1 MQLRER
7 GRGRGRVGG
16 QIFDWFNYISLTLI
30 GCLMIFPLLHV
41 LAKSFSSAKAIN
53 AGSVKLFPVDWTLTN
68 YQVILGDSSIWR
80 AFGVSVFITVV
91 GTFINLLLTASLAYP
106 LSRPEYSMRK
116 IVLIF
121 ILITMIFQAPL
132 IPNYMVIKNLDLLNT
147 VWALIIPSAISA
159 YNLFIM
165 RSFFVALPSELV
177 DSARIDGA
185 SELRTMWS
193 IILPLSK
200 PAMATMGLFYA
211 VSHWNSYSSAL
222 YFINNRMLYP
232 LQLRLR
238 EIILSNDLGQAGN
251 LLEGTNEISPAG
263 VQMAVIIVSVVPII
277 IVYPFLQKYFIK
289 GMLIGSIKS

>member
-1 MQLRER
+1 MKNKTS
-7 GRGRGRVGG
+7 
-16 QIFDWFNYISLTLI
+16 IFDIFNYVFLTLM
-30 GCLMIFPLLHV
+30 GCMMIFPILHV
-41 LAKSFSSAKAIN
+41 FAKSFSSTHAIN
-53 AGSVKLFPVDWTLTN
+53 AGKVTLFPINWTITN
-68 YQVILGDSSIWR
+68 YQVILSDSSIWR
-80 AFGVSVFITVV
+80 AFLVSIFITVV
-91 GTFINLLLTASLAYP
+91 GTFINLIFTASLAYP
-106 LSRPEYSMRK
+106 LSRQEYSYRK
-116 IVLIF
+116 IILIF

-132 IPNYMVIKNLDLLNT
+132 IPNYMVIKNFQLIDSLW
-147 VWALIIPSAISA
+147 VLIIPSAISA

-165 RSFFVALPSELV
+165 RSFFSALPSELI

-185 SELRTMWS
+185 GELRTMWS

-200 PAMATMGLFYA
+200 PVMATMGLFYA

-222 YFINNRMLYP
+222 YYINDRALYP

-238 EIILSNDLGQAGN
+238 EIVLSNDLGQAGS
-251 LLEGTNEISPAG
+251 LLEGVNEVSPAG

>member
-1 MQLRER
+1 MKNKGSL
-7 GRGRGRVGG
+7 
-16 QIFDWFNYISLTLI
+16 FDGFNYIFLTLV
-30 GCLMIFPLLHV
+30 GCLMVFPLLHV
-41 LAKSFSSAKAIN
+41 LAKSFSSSQAIN
-53 AGSVKLFPVDWTLTN
+53 AGKVKLIPVDWTLTN

-80 AFGVSVFITVV
+80 AFMVSVFITVV
-91 GTFINLLLTASLAYP
+91 GTLINLILTASLAYP

-116 IVLIF
+116 VVLIF

-132 IPNYMVIKNLDLLNT
+132 IPNYMVIKNLHLIDSL
-147 VWALIIPSAISA
+147 WALIIPSVISA

-165 RSFFVALPSELV
+165 RSFFVALPSELI

-185 SELRTMWS
+185 GELRTMWS
-193 IILPLSK
+193 VILPLSK

-222 YFINNRMLYP
+222 YFINNRALYP

-238 EIILSNDLGQAGN
+238 EIVLSNDLGQAGN
-251 LLEGTNEISPAG
+251 LLENVNQISPAG
-263 VQMAVIIVSVVPII
+263 VQMAVIVVSVVPII

-289 GMLIGSIKS
+289 GMLIGSIKA

>member
-7 GRGRGRVGG
+7 GRGK
-16 QIFDWFNYISLTLI
+16 IFDWFNYTFLTLI
-30 GCLMIFPLLHV
+30 GCLMVFPLLHV
-41 LAKSFSSAKAIN
+41 LAKSFSSSKAIN
-53 AGSVKLFPVDWTLTN
+53 AGSVKLFPVGWTLTN
-68 YQVILGDSSIWR
+68 YQIILGDSSIWR

-116 IVLIF
+116 VVLIF

-132 IPNYMVIKNLDLLNT
+132 IPNYMVIKNLNLLNSL
-147 VWALIIPSAISA
+147 WALIIPGAISA

-165 RSFFVALPSELV
+165 RSFFVALPSELI

-185 SELRTMWS
+185 SEMRTMWS

-222 YFINNRMLYP
+222 YYINNRMLYP

-238 EIILSNDLGQAGN
+238 EIILSNDLGQAGS
-251 LLEGTNEISPAG
+251 LLEGANEVSPAG

-277 IVYPFLQKYFIK
+277 VVYPFLQKYFIK

>member
-1 MQLRER
+1 MKNKTS
-7 GRGRGRVGG
+7 
-16 QIFDWFNYISLTLI
+16 IFDIFNYVFLTLM
-30 GCLMIFPLLHV
+30 GCMMIFPILHV
-41 LAKSFSSAKAIN
+41 FANSFSSTHAIN
-53 AGSVKLFPVDWTLTN
+53 AGKVTLFPINWTITN
-68 YQVILGDSSIWR
+68 YQVILSDSSIWR
-80 AFGVSVFITVV
+80 AFLVSIFITVV
-91 GTFINLLLTASLAYP
+91 GTFINLIFTASLAYP
-106 LSRPEYSMRK
+106 LSRQEYSYRK
-116 IVLIF
+116 IILIF

-132 IPNYMVIKNLDLLNT
+132 IPNYMVIKNFQLIDSLW
-147 VWALIIPSAISA
+147 VLIIPSAISA

-165 RSFFVALPSELV
+165 RSFFSALPSELI

-185 SELRTMWS
+185 GELRTMWS

-200 PAMATMGLFYA
+200 PVMATMGLFYA

-222 YFINNRMLYP
+222 YYINDRALYP

-238 EIILSNDLGQAGN
+238 EIVLSNDLGQAGS
-251 LLEGTNEISPAG
+251 LLEGVNEVSPAG

>member
-1 MQLRER
+1 MKNKGSL
-7 GRGRGRVGG
+7 
-16 QIFDWFNYISLTLI
+16 FDGFNYIFLTLV
-30 GCLMIFPLLHV
+30 GCLMVFPLLHV
-41 LAKSFSSAKAIN
+41 LAKSFSSSQAIN
-53 AGSVKLFPVDWTLTN
+53 AGKVKLIPVDWTLTN

-80 AFGVSVFITVV
+80 AFMVSVFITVV
-91 GTFINLLLTASLAYP
+91 GTLINLILTASLAYP

-116 IVLIF
+116 VVLIF

-132 IPNYMVIKNLDLLNT
+132 IPNYMVIKNLHLIDSL
-147 VWALIIPSAISA
+147 WALIIPSAISA

-165 RSFFVALPSELV
+165 RSFFVALPSELI

-185 SELRTMWS
+185 GELRTMWS
-193 IILPLSK
+193 VILPLSK

-222 YFINNRMLYP
+222 YFINNRALYP

-238 EIILSNDLGQAGN
+238 EIVLSNDLGQAGN
-251 LLEGTNEISPAG
+251 LLENVNQISPAG
-263 VQMAVIIVSVVPII
+263 VQMAVIVVSVVPII

-289 GMLIGSIKS
+289 GMLIGSIKA